1 MKNITITIDD
11 ETHRAARVRAAE
23 MGTSVSALVKGYL
36 QTLVNEGAVDAQPAF
51 QGVREMPMPFTAA
64 PPLEPLQ
71 PTKGPEGQPYFVNG
85 KWTFTKDGKPRKPGS
100 LRHLGP
106 LPDDWDVW
114 PDDIL
119 ASFDAWPYNDPKFD
133 PLPFDESQLPKK

>member
-36 QTLVNEGAVDAQPAF
+36 QTLTHGGQVDAPLPT
-51 QGVREMPMPFTAA
+51 QGVREMPMSFAA
-64 PPLEPLQ
+64 ATPVEPLVPQ
-71 PTKGPEGQPYFVNG
+71 TGPEGQPYFVNG
-85 KWTFTKDGKPRKPGS
+85 KWVYTKDGKPRKPGG

-106 LPDDWDVW
+106 LPDDWDKW
-114 PDDIL
+114 DEETL
-119 ASFDAWPYNDPKFD
+119 ASFEAWPYDDPDYD
-133 PLPFDESQLPKK
+133 PLPFDESQLPK